1 MGLIDER
8 YKNKTHPLK
17 QDALRVKFVI
27 KPEKHSPFQ
36 KAGDKY
42 FRIKFLYKILRNLFF
57 FLS

>member
-8 YKNKTHPLK
+8 YKK
-17 QDALRVKFVI
+17 QNPPFETGRFVGQI
-27 KPEKHSPFQ
+27 CNQTRKAFPAQ